1 MIDNE
6 INIVGLNIKE
16 IFKQAGLNQREIAEI
31 LNVTQSVISKWFNGK
46 PFGKNVAKQWE
57 EAFGFRQNWLLT
69 GEGEMFTSD
78 RPKIFDYKK
87 GGDNYGK
94 VSSSQGAAAGVVS
107 GSADM
112 RTYVAE
118 KIIRENGD
126 TELYG
131 DAQGVIDRLEI
142 ENNSLKQRIVDLE
155 NIVASKDELIASLKE
170 TIMLL
175 KKS

>member
-1 MIDNE
+1 MTDNE
-6 INIVGLNIKE
+6 KFNIGDKIKEVFKSAGLTQLEVAAILNI
-16 IFKQAGLNQREIAEI
+16 AHSGVARLLNG
-31 LNVTQSVISKWFNGK
+31 T
-46 PFGKNVAKQWE
+46 PFGKNTSKTWE

-78 RPKIFDYKK
+78 HPKIFDYKK

-94 VSSSQGAAAGVVS
+94 VSSSQGPAAGVVN
-107 GSADM
+107 GGADM

-118 KIIRENGD
+118 KIIKENGD

-131 DAQGVIDRLEI
+131 DAQGVIIRLEI
-142 ENNSLKQRIVDLE
+142 ENKSLKQRIMDLE
-155 NIVASKDELIASLKE
+155 SIVASKDELIASLKE
-170 TIMLL
+170 TIALL